1 MTDTEEKKATPI
13 ADAESP
19 TAEKPDFSNAPL
31 VVGKDDEIQKSRS
44 PITATL
50 SGNKTVESE
59 SESASTPTDPQ
70 NATEKP
76 QEPSHQDQEEHA
88 LIQSLAAQEPEPD
101 PESPPMSK
109 QEQYIDAKS
118 NRTTS
123 EVMIADAEALP
134 FMEENI
140 SIFNSQKDL

>member
-31 VVGKDDEIQKSRS
+31 VVGKDHEIQKSRS

-88 LIQSLAAQEPEPD
+88 LI
-101 PESPPMSK
+101 
-109 QEQYIDAKS
+109 
-118 NRTTS
+118 
-123 EVMIADAEALP
+123 
-134 FMEENI
+134 
-140 SIFNSQKDL
+140 